1 MSISFVAFEASS
13 KPVVDGCDPVP
24 VSAAGQIVFGQLFVI
39 VNFADSPPENCT
51 MLKQMY
57 GIYNSI

>member
-1 MSISFVAFEASS
+1 MSFEVSS
-13 KPVVDGCDPVP
+13 NPMVDGCYPEP
-24 VSAAGQIVFGQLFVI
+24 VSAAGHIVFGQLFVI